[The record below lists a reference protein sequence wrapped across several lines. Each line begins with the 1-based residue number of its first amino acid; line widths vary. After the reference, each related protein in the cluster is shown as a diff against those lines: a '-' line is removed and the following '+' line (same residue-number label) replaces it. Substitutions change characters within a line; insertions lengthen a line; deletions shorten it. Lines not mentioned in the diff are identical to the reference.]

1 MLRDLFGSFSRS
13 RACPAGTLARCF
25 FGHFRHTVIIRLH
38 RFRAC
43 NCGRQ
48 NSQIDTRWLILI
60 HSFLA
65 RATLTLRATRAR
77 RFLCFGH
84 RCRRFRFERRSS
96 FGLSRCHGAIARRAT
111 TSAARFGS
119 YRNSSNLFTRRRRGF
134 RLHLFAT
141 WLIRLPVGATI
152 IAAIFTTV
160 LTIAVPTIFAIT
172 IAIIAFATVV
182 VIPATLLTL
191 GLLAVTV
198 TIAIAVPVTLLGI
211 GVPVFKLIA
220 AFDCIEV
227 VAIRFGVPGA
237 LRLRLTL
244 LALRFFLTGAVIGQ
258 HAEIMVGKLQIIF
271 RVYPVAGQLRIARH
285 VAVFFQQLGGIAT
298 RAVID
303 TIAVVTAA
311 AVLATGTT
319 IIVVPATIA
328 AAGLT
333 IINQWW
339 FLVSK

>member
-1 MLRDLFGSFSRS
+1 LLFDLFGSFSRG
-13 RACPAGTLARCF
+13 RACPAGTLARRF

-38 RFRAC
+38 WFRAC

-65 RATLTLRATRAR
+65 RATLTLRTTRAR
-77 RFLCFGH
+77 RFLYFGH
-84 RCRRFRFERRSS
+84 RYRRFRFERRSS
-96 FGLSRCHGAIARRAT
+96 FGLSRCHGTIARRAT

-134 RLHLFAT
+134 RLHLFAA

-152 IAAIFTTV
+152 IAAI

-211 GVPVFKLIA
+211 GVPVFIFIA
-220 AFDCIEV
+220 AFDSVEV

-258 HAEIMVGKLQIIF
+258 HAEIVVGKLQIIF
-271 RVYPVAGQLRIARH
+271 RVHPVAGQLRIARH